1 MIIIY
6 HSRDLDG
13 YCSGAICK
21 KKYPDATLIGYD
33 YGQPFPWDKIPEMES
48 VIMVDVSLPMV
59 DMHQLLDHSGD
70 FTWIDHHASAIKD
83 YVEYHNWPDY
93 SKTRFT
99 TVLEDGISACEGAWK
114 YLFPDEPMPAAVQ
127 LLGKYDT
134 WRNQNKEEW
143 ENDILPFQFGMRL
156 NITSAENFDMDLI
169 DISHNKLSIEKCLPI
184 IELGKGILTYQKSQ
198 NSIAMRGA
206 FELNFHGYRA
216 IACNG
221 GGFNS
226 QAFESVWDE
235 EKYDLMMP
243 FKYDG
248 KKWVFSMYTT
258 KEIDLSVLAK
268 QLGGGGHKKACGFHM
283 LETPEFLF
291 NRNNNE

>member
-33 YGQPFPWDKIPEMES
+33 YGQPIPWDKIPSGEA
-48 VIMVDVSLPMV
+48 VIMADVSLPMV
-59 DMHQLLDHSGD
+59 DMLIMAERSKRQ
-70 FTWIDHHASAIKD
+70 FTWIDHHVSAIID
-83 YVEYHNWPDY
+83 FNNTVIENNGLIN
-93 SKTRFT
+93 
-99 TVLEDGISACEGAWK
+99 TVLEDGIAACEGAWK
-114 YLFPDEPMPAAVQ
+114 YLFPNDPMPAAVQ

-134 WRNQNKEEW
+134 WRNEDKEEW

-156 NITSAENFDMDLI
+156 NINSAENFDMSLLELNHLD
-169 DISHNKLSIEKCLPI
+169 KKPVLSIEKCLPI
-184 IELGKGILTYQKSQ
+184 IQLGKGILTYQKSQ
-198 NSIAMRGA
+198 NAIVMRGA

-226 QAFESVWDE
+226 QAFETVWDE
-235 EKYDLMMP
+235 AKYDLMMP

-258 KEIDLSVLAK
+258 HNIDLSILTK
-268 QLGGGGHKKACGFHM
+268 QLGGGGHKKTCGFQM
-283 LETPEFLF
+283 TELPEFLF
-291 NRNNNE
+291 NRNI